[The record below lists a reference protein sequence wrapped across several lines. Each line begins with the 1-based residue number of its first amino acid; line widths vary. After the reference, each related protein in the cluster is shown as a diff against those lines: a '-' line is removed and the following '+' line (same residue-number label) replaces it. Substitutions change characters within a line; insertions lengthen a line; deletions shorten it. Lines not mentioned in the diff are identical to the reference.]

1 MHSLEILYRINARPD
16 PLERGIPIRQMTL
29 LIKKSCLA
37 QCYPGGVAGFLATHH
52 AREYEHLVRYV
63 SMSSGE
69 IQQVLDGLIA
79 VGVDISQACA
89 IAEYSIGPVA
99 SCPGIDFYTTSM
111 PNARMPAWEARLV
124 PRDTKRHDKHRSRPQ
139 PNESGRSRVIAGM
152 SSKCAADYFEAQ
164 SRKTRTVISRFPYL
178 VVRIMT
184 SVFQYETIAIG
195 EGEPEVRIGCRRTL
209 LRHPEPYAADG
220 GIGSEAR
227 ALLIQGVK
235 ESVQNTGFRM
245 CIVWGEQS
253 CSYVEKGGEV
263 IESTERPSG
272 GFSLIPDSK
281 AFRSQQ
287 SPDGT
292 GEKK

>member
-111 PNARMPAWEARLV
+111 PNARMSVWEARLV
-124 PRDTKRHDKHRSRPQ
+124 PHDPKRHDKHRSRPQ
-139 PNESGRSRVIAGM
+139 RDGSGQLRAVASM
-152 SSKCAADYFEAQ
+152 SARRAADYFEAQ
-164 SRKTRTVISRFPYL
+164 TRKNQTVISRFPYL
-178 VVRIMT
+178 VIRIMT

-235 ESVQNTGFRM
+235 ESVQKTGFRM

-281 AFRSQQ
+281 AFRSRQ
-287 SPDGT
+287 SPNGT
-292 GEKK
+292 GDEK

>member
-37 QCYPGGVAGFLATHH
+37 QSYPRGVAGFLATHR

-89 IAEYSIGPVA
+89 IADYSIGPVA

-124 PRDTKRHDKHRSRPQ
+124 PLDTKRHDKHRSRPQ
-139 PNESGRSRVIAGM
+139 RNGPGLLRPVAPM
-152 SSKCAADYFEAQ
+152 SARRAADYFEAQ
-164 SRKTRTVISRFPYL
+164 SRKNRTVISRFPYL

-195 EGEPEVRIGCRRTL
+195 EGEPEVRIGCRCTL
-209 LRHPEPYAADG
+209 LRHPEPYAVDG

-227 ALLIQGVK
+227 ALLIRGVK
-235 ESVQNTGFRM
+235 ECVQNTGFRM

-272 GFSLIPDSK
+272 GFSLIPDTK
-281 AFRSQQ
+281 AFRSRQ

>member
-37 QCYPGGVAGFLATHH
+37 QSYPGGVAGFLATHL
-52 AREYEHLVRYV
+52 AREYEHLVRYI

-69 IQQVLDGLIA
+69 IQQVVDGLIA
-79 VGVDISQACA
+79 VGVDINQACA
-89 IAEYSIGPVA
+89 IAEYSTGPVM

-111 PNARMPAWEARLV
+111 PNARVPAWEARLV
-124 PRDTKRHDKHRSRPQ
+124 PHDPKRHDKHRSRLR
-139 PNESGRSRVIAGM
+139 PNETDRPHAVVGM
-152 SSKCAADYFEAQ
+152 SAKSAADYFEAQ
-164 SRKTRTVISRFPYL
+164 SRKNRTVISRFPYL

-195 EGEPEVRIGCRRTL
+195 EGKPEVYVGTRRTR
-209 LRHPEPYAADG
+209 LRHPNPFADDG
-220 GIGSEAR
+220 SVGSEAR

-235 ESVQNTGFRM
+235 KIVQSSGFRM
-245 CIVWGEQS
+245 CIVWGENS
-253 CSYVEKGGEV
+253 CSYIEKGGEV
-263 IESTERPSG
+263 IESTEKPSG
-272 GFSLIPDSK
+272 GFSLIPDPK
-281 AFRSQQ
+281 AFRSRQ

-292 GEKK
+292 GEKE